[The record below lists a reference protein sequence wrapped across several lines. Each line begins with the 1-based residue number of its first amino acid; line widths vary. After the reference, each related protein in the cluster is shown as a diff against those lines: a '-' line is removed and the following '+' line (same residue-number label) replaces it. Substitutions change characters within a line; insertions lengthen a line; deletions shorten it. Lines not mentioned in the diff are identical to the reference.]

1 VLRSLRRTAFC
12 APPACDLLAQP
23 VRAGWETK
31 GDSGLKGRDG
41 WGRGVRPC
49 SSPVADFQ
57 PAASATPTNPAL
69 TSWAKEYRAVGPG
82 TGRFAQSLLKRPFKR
97 LSGQGF
103 RALGP
108 LQSSL
113 FPPSQNVEEPKMIL
127 NPAVQTQE
135 MVRFTMKFM
144 KDMNGQRNR
153 RLRKLARN
161 FTQKGKTRGAR
172 EHA

>member
-1 VLRSLRRTAFC
+1 
-12 APPACDLLAQP
+12 
-23 VRAGWETK
+23 
-31 GDSGLKGRDG
+31 
-41 WGRGVRPC
+41 
-49 SSPVADFQ
+49 
-57 PAASATPTNPAL
+57 
-69 TSWAKEYRAVGPG
+69 
-82 TGRFAQSLLKRPFKR
+82 
-97 LSGQGF
+97 
-103 RALGP
+103 
-108 LQSSL
+108 
-113 FPPSQNVEEPKMIL
+113 MIL